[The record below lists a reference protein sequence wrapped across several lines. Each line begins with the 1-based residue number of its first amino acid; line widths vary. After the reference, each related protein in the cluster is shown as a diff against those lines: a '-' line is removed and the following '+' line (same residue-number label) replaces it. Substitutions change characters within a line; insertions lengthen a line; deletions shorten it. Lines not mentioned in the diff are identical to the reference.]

1 MCYHQGIAK
10 QLTIRGV
17 SDEVSRQLARLSHD
31 RGQSLNTTALQ
42 ILEDALGVD
51 ARRQRLE
58 RYATWSEADL
68 SEFEAALAGQRVIDR
83 DLWH

>member
-1 MCYHQGIAK
+1 MCYHDGMTK

-31 RGQSLNTTALQ
+31 RGQSLNATALQ

-58 RYATWSEADL
+58 RYATWSKADL
-68 SEFEAALAGQRVIDR
+68 AEFEAALAGQRVIDR
-83 DLWH
+83 DLWR

>member
-1 MCYHQGIAK
+1 MAK

-17 SDEVSRQLARLSHD
+17 SEELSRQLARLSQD

-51 ARRQRLE
+51 ARRERLQ
-58 RYATWSEADL
+58 RYATWSPADKR
-68 SEFEAALAGQRVIDR
+68 EFDGAVAGQRVID
-83 DLWH
+83 DGLWR